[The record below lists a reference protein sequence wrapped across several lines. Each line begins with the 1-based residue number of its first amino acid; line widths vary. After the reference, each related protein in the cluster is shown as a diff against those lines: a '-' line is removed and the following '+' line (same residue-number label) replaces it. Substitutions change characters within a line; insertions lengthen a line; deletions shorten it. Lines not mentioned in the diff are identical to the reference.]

1 MGMRRNGKWLHGN
14 GRDWECKNP
23 FLVISAIYVVKYM
36 QRTTRPVCRVKW
48 RHIIYGHDTIAIL
61 WVCVELRD
69 EDNYSNKTEWVG
81 WRWCPYDHELTNKAY
96 LSDIAVTIISESFT
110 RNMTAKTSW
119 YRYGTK
125 LRHCLPM
132 HTRSRAPLAQVSV
145 ITSIT
150 NLSAMHASEQW
161 RHHGVIGS
169 SSHKRPFKLHF
180 ITIYEIYAARV
191 CRSITKPAWKLNTTT
206 VRWCTGLNYF
216 WTSYAKL
223 LCNVG

>member
-1 MGMRRNGKWLHGN
+1 MCGVDGGEDL
-14 GRDWECKNP
+14 
-23 FLVISAIYVVKYM
+23 L
-36 QRTTRPVCRVKW
+36 
-48 RHIIYGHDTIAIL
+48 RH
-61 WVCVELRD
+61 
-69 EDNYSNKTEWVG
+69 SNKIESTDLRQCLYNHW
-81 WRWCPYDHELTNKAY
+81 LTNKAC
-96 LSDIAVTIISESFT
+96 LNDITSVRNIYESFT
-110 RNMTAKTSW
+110 YKMAAKTSRH
-119 YRYGTK
+119 RYGTK
-125 LRHCLPM
+125 LRHCHRM

-216 WTSYAKL
+216 WTSYTKL
-223 LCNVG
+223 LCNVR